1 MDKSGTDTGAIDS
14 LITNTRYG
22 VEGKAE
28 HEVILSLRNVTKWF
42 GELKVVDGMDL
53 DVFGDEFLTLLGPSG
68 CGKTSTLRCITG
80 SLSIDGG
87 VIYLRGEDVTNRPT
101 HRRGLGLVFQSFALF
116 PHMTVAENVTFPLRV
131 RRWTK
136 EAIAQRVGE
145 TLDLVQLGAL
155 ADRYPREL
163 SGGQQQRVGLARAIV
178 YRPDPLLFDEPLS
191 NLDAKLRREMRY
203 EIRRLRD
210 ELGFTA
216 IYVTHDQEEALALSD
231 RIAVMDQGVIHQIG
245 HPEEVYASPATLFV
259 ASFLGNPNRITCTIQ
274 ELTSAGTIVRVG
286 EREIRSTLV
295 GDGSPGDR
303 AVLVIR
309 PEAVQVSSL
318 DSDAPMNEF
327 EGRVTSAG
335 FLGERRECGVHI
347 HDQFDLR
354 FYMPPDQRRSSG
366 DPVSIVI
373 PVHECRVFVD
383 SGG

>member
-1 MDKSGTDTGAIDS
+1 MGDMGHSAESGTE
-14 LITNTRYG
+14 R
-22 VEGKAE
+22 
-28 HEVILSLRNVTKWF
+28 EVLLSLRNVTKRF
-42 GELKVVDGMDL
+42 GNLKVVDGTDL
-53 DVFGDEFLTLLGPSG
+53 DVYAGEFLTLLGPSG

-80 SLSIDGG
+80 SLSIDSG

-101 HRRGLGLVFQSFALF
+101 HLRRLGLVFQSFALF
-116 PHMTVAENVTFPLRV
+116 PHMTVAKNVAFPLRV

-145 TLDLVQLGAL
+145 TLDLVQLGGL

-178 YRPDPLLFDEPLS
+178 YRPDPVLFDEPLS

-231 RIAVMDQGVIHQIG
+231 RIAVMNEGVIHQIG
-245 HPEEVYASPATLFV
+245 HPEEVYAIPATLFV
-259 ASFLGNPNRITCTIQ
+259 ASFLGNPNCITCTIQ
-274 ELTSAGTIVRVG
+274 ELTSAGAIVRVG
-286 EREIRSTLV
+286 DSEFRSTLV
-295 GDGSPGDR
+295 GEGSPGDR
-303 AVLVIR
+303 AVLIIR
-309 PEAVQVSSL
+309 PEDVQVGSL

-335 FLGERRECGVHI
+335 FLGERRECSVRI
-347 HDQFDLR
+347 HDEFDLR
-354 FYMPPDQRRSSG
+354 ILMSADQRRISG
-366 DPVSIVI
+366 DLVSIAI
-373 PVHECRVFVD
+373 PVQECRVFVD
-383 SGG
+383 SDGQSAA